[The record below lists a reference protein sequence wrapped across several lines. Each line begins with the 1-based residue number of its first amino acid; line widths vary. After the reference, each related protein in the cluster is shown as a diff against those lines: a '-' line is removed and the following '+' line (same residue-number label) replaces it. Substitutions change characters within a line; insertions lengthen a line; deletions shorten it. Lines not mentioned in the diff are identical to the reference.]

1 MTSWG
6 HYEVHCSPLP
16 EKIKDFNFNLKKI
29 NIQFGDKMNT
39 ENLEK
44 TNSKYEVQIFSNDK
58 NNNRMKSKV
67 TIACD
72 DYKTFSKIVEA
83 VNPILEEECK

>member
-1 MTSWG
+1 MTPWG
-6 HYEVHCSPLP
+6 HYEVRYNPLP
-16 EKIKDFNFNLKKI
+16 ENANFNLKNI
-29 NIQFGDKMNT
+29 NIQLGDKMNT